1 MTQAQCAG
9 PCAADDDLRVIV
21 DSHARRLDGLEDD
34 VDTLKSGQSAM
45 MEKLISVEAQGQER
59 ERNRAVEA
67 SDTRK
72 ALTDLTKQIAE
83 HTGAQKRQN
92 ELKEQELRAV
102 KIRGEKIKIWGTVI
116 GIVATLGGMVGGTL
130 LSSQTWDDWAF
141 GSVHFLHR
149 HPHMDDGQ
157 QEAGQHDRP

>member
-1 MTQAQCAG
+1 MT
-9 PCAADDDLRVIV
+9 
-21 DSHARRLDGLEDD
+21 
-34 VDTLKSGQSAM
+34 
-45 MEKLISVEAQGQER
+45 EAQGARPRASDNDLRAIVGEHAQEISQINGRLDELGKEQHNLMR
-59 ERNRAVEA
+59 EIVAVRAEGNARAEA
-67 SDTRK
+67 SVS
-72 ALTDLTKQIAE
+72 ALSDIRGSVEGLVRQLAE

-116 GIVATLGGMVGGTL
+116 GIIATLGGMIGGTL

>member
-1 MTQAQCAG
+1 MTETQCAG

-92 ELKEQELRAV
+92 ELKEQELREV
-102 KIRGEKIKIWGTVI
+102 RIRGEKFKIWGTVI
-116 GIVATLGGMVGGTL
+116 GIIATLGGMVGGTL

-141 GSVHFLHR
+141 GSVHFLHH
-149 HPHMDDGQ
+149 HPHMDDGP
-157 QEAGQHDRP
+157 QETGQHDRP

>member
-1 MTQAQCAG
+1 MTQPQCAG